1 MKTPILKTLTIAA
14 TLAVGFL
21 GADYL
26 LDGSLFAK
34 NRSFTKPDVVV
45 DSAPLIRD
53 GKFTSSYKNV
63 VDTASP
69 SVVYIYTS
77 KELNRQAPMSPLY
90 NDPLLRYFFGDRF
103 GNDSQQHQLPQK
115 KRQGLGSGVIISP
128 DGYILTNTHVVDGA
142 DEIEVVLSDGKK
154 TYEATMVGTDP
165 QTDIAVLKIE
175 EQNLPAIT
183 LANSDSV
190 EVGDVVFAIGNP
202 LGVGQSVTMGIVSA
216 KGRSGFGMTEYEDY
230 IQTDASINPGNSGGA
245 LVDAKGRLIGINTF
259 IVSRSGGNQ
268 GLGFAVPVN
277 LARYVLDQLTE
288 SGKVSRG
295 LLGVI
300 IQSVTS
306 DIAEAFDLKSSYGAL
321 VSEVN
326 KGGPADKAG
335 IQPGDI
341 IVELNGKT
349 VENHSDLRTTVAQ
362 TAPGTE
368 VKLKVIRDGKEKDLT
383 VVLGELNGEGIAAAD
398 GSGKWGQKSD
408 LLDGVQIDD
417 LNDEWRYRY
426 RIPEHVEG
434 VVVTKVDPESHAYYA
449 GLRVGNVIAAIDRRP
464 VQSAKEAVE
473 ISERIRK
480 DRVLLLVRTP
490 EGAQYLVV
498 KKDD

>member
-1 MKTPILKTLTIAA
+1 MTKSLII
-14 TLAVGFL
+14 LAVASASFFSADFL
-21 GADYL
+21 LEGK
-26 LDGSLFAK
+26 LFAK
-34 NRSFTKPDVVV
+34 SKTASKPDVAV

-53 GKFTSSYKNV
+53 GKFTASYKNV

-77 KELNRQAPMSPLY
+77 KELKNREAPMSPFY
-90 NDPLLRYFFGDRF
+90 NDPFLRYFFGDRF
-103 GNDSQQHQLPQK
+103 GNDLPKQQVPQK
-115 KRQGLGSGVIISP
+115 KRQGLGSGVIVSE
-128 DGYILTNTHVVDGA
+128 DGYILTNTHVVEGA

-154 TYEATMVGTDP
+154 TYEASMVGTDP
-165 QTDIAVLKIE
+165 QTDIAVLKIKE
-175 EQNLPAIT
+175 RGLPAIT
-183 LANSDSV
+183 LADSGNV

-216 KGRSGFGMTEYEDY
+216 KGRSGFGMTEYEDF

-277 LARYVLDQLTE
+277 LARYVMDQLTE

-306 DIAEAFDLKSSYGAL
+306 DIAEAFDLKSSSGAL

-326 KGGPADKAG
+326 QGGPADEAG
-335 IQPGDI
+335 LEPGDI
-341 IVELNGKT
+341 IVKINGKSID
-349 VENHSDLRTTVAQ
+349 NHSDLRTTVAQ

-368 VKLKVIRDGKEKDLT
+368 VELEVIRDGKKKELS
-383 VVLGELNGEGIAAAD
+383 VVLGELDGDAIASTD

-434 VVVTKVDPESHAYYA
+434 VFVTKVDPDSPAYYA
-449 GLRVGNVIAAIDRRP
+449 GLRAGNVIAAIDRRP
-464 VQSAKEAVE
+464 VKSAKEAVE

>member
-1 MKTPILKTLTIAA
+1 MTKSLTIAA
-14 TLAVGFL
+14 LAVVSFL
-21 GADYL
+21 GANYL
-26 LDGSLFAK
+26 LDGKLFAK
-34 NRSFTKPDVVV
+34 NNKFSRPQVEV
-45 DSAPLIRD
+45 DNSSLVRD
-53 GKFTSSYKNV
+53 GTFTASYKNV
-63 VDTASP
+63 VDRAAP

-77 KELNRQAPMSPLY
+77 KEIQNGQAPMSSL
-90 NDPLLRYFFGDRF
+90 NSDPLLRYFFGDRYR
-103 GNDSQQHQLPQK
+103 NDIPQQQIPQK
-115 KRQGLGSGVIISP
+115 KRQGLGSGVIVSE

-175 EQNLPAIT
+175 ERNLPAIT
-183 LANSDSV
+183 LADSNNV

-216 KGRSGFGMTEYEDY
+216 KGRSGFGMTEYEDF

-245 LVDAKGRLIGINTF
+245 LVNAKGRLIGINTF

-277 LARYVLDQLTE
+277 LARYVMDQLTV

-300 IQSVTS
+300 IQSVTN
-306 DIAEAFDLKSSYGAL
+306 DIAEAFDLKNSSGAL

-326 KGGPADKAG
+326 NDSPAEKAG
-335 IQPGDI
+335 LEPGDI
-341 IVELNGKT
+341 ITEIDGKA

-362 TAPGTE
+362 TAPGTD
-368 VKLKVIRDGKEKDLT
+368 VKLKVIRDGKEKKFT
-383 VVLGELNGEGIAAAD
+383 VTLGELNPDGVTVSD

-408 LLDGVQIDD
+408 LLDGVQVDD
-417 LNDEWRYRY
+417 LSDEWRYRY
-426 RIPEHVEG
+426 RIPDHVEG
-434 VVVTKVDPESHAYYA
+434 VFVKNVDPNSPAYYA
-449 GLRVGNVIAAIDRRP
+449 GLRAGNIITAIDRRP
-464 VQSAKEAVE
+464 VKSAKDAIK

-480 DRVLLLVRTP
+480 DRVLLHVRTP

-498 KKDD
+498 KQDD